1 MKSVLPF
8 RGDDTLMY
16 SITYDLSTP
25 ESRELGSFEESGYIV
40 EPTEGELQDILLE
53 ANRDYGI
60 YKPVGIGSFTNTTA
74 DHDHDYFTKGHEK
87 YYTLFINKTDGSRL
101 NQEELDFITALLN
114 EGKYFYDEESN
125 RFYEW
130 GGTPEYGIG
139 GWIGGTLIGGFL
151 GYQVGKA
158 VGYGRAYKGYEGGG
172 EIDSKNIGVAKRT
185 KVKKWYTKNYPQDD
199 LGQEINGS
207 IDFWTIYV
215 FLKQGI
221 DIYSALGV
229 SDSLVRESI

>member
-16 SITYDLSTP
+16 SITYDLATP
-25 ESRELGSFEESGYIV
+25 ESRELGSYEESGYIV
-40 EPTEGELQDILLE
+40 EPSKGELQDILLE

-60 YKPVGIGSFTNTTA
+60 YKPVGIGVFTNPRA
-74 DHDHDYFTKGHEK
+74 DHDNDYFTKGHEK
-87 YYTLFINKTDGSRL
+87 YYTLFINKTDGSKL

-114 EGKYFYDEESN
+114 EGKYSYDEKSN

-151 GYQVGKA
+151 GYQIGKA
-158 VGYGRAYKGYEGGG
+158 VGYGRAYRGYEGGG
-172 EIDSKNIGVAKRT
+172 STYAGGGEIKMR
-185 KVKKWYTKNYPQDD
+185 
-199 LGQEINGS
+199 L
-207 IDFWTIYV
+207 
-215 FLKQGI
+215 
-221 DIYSALGV
+221 
-229 SDSLVRESI
+229 